1 MKPVKK
7 TPPANS
13 VEARQAARKRRRRR
27 RRLLQ
32 MAITLSVL
40 LVLALVITLV
50 VLRSIGVAASKKGET
65 TSFLAVKAIVVEG
78 DSRYTDEEIIEKSG
92 LYVGQSLLAINKV
105 RAHDALLSAFPYLN
119 RVEIGNSRF
128 DTVRIA
134 VEETTVLG
142 AVETASGWMVVGTNN
157 RALELLEEAALP
169 EGILQIKGASLAGE
183 EIGKSLLDERSLG
196 VCTTLTK
203 AAGAVGLT
211 GLSGIDIT
219 EKTNIH
225 VWWNGR
231 LQVVLGNESNLTA
244 QIEAFNGLLPTLI
257 KNNGE
262 NVAGRM
268 DMTSYADDD
277 PGNDRGIYTSPDLLK
292 PDPKDEEPTNGSG
305 EGSAGDKNEGETA
318 SQAPE
323 NTQNGE

>member
-1 MKPVKK
+1 MKPVKN

-13 VEARQAARKRRRRR
+13 AQARQALRKRRRRR

-32 MAITLSVL
+32 TAITLSVL
-40 LVLALVITLV
+40 LVLALVIALV
-50 VLRSIGVAASKKGET
+50 VLRSIGVAASKNGET
-65 TSFLAVKAIVVEG
+65 TSFLAVKAIEVEG
-78 DSRYTDEEIIEKSG
+78 DSRYTHEEIIEKSG

-134 VEETTVLG
+134 VEETKVMG
-142 AVETASGWMVVGTNN
+142 AVETANGWMVVGTNN

-169 EGILQIKGASLAGE
+169 EGILQIKGASLTGE
-183 EIGKSLLDERSLG
+183 AIGKPLLDERSLG

-203 AAGAVGLT
+203 AAETVGLT

-231 LQVVLGNESNLTA
+231 LQVVLGNESNLVT
-244 QIEAFNGLLPTLI
+244 QIEAFHNLLPTLV
-257 KNNGE
+257 KNNGDS
-262 NVAGRM
+262 VAGRL
-268 DMTSYADDD
+268 DMTSYADDN
-277 PGNDRGIYTSPDLLK
+277 PNNDRGIYTPPDLL
-292 PDPKDEEPTNGSG
+292 PPEEEETPTDEDG
-305 EGSAGDKNEGETA
+305 EASTEGENRDEPA

-323 NTQNGE
+323 NTQNEE